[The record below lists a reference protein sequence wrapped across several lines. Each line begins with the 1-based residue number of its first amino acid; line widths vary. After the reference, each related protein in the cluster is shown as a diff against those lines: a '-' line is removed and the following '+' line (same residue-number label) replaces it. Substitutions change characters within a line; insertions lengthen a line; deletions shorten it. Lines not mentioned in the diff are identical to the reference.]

1 MSSAAQELENIVIRE
16 SHNLEAARSDFDYAP
31 KVIRYS
37 QRYAEAL
44 GAAQKLVREAEAFT
58 QGDEVKRL
66 ALADAFSQQHRT
78 HQQGF
83 VRGVVIP
90 VLAALEYNA
99 ENRNVD
105 ARNQGAADFAKA
117 ALEAADVN
125 NATWMPFI

>member
-1 MSSAAQELENIVIRE
+1 MSTARDELARIIERENAI
-16 SHNLEAARSDFDYAP
+16 LEAARSDFDLAP

-58 QGDEVKRL
+58 QGDEIKRL
-66 ALADAFSQQHRT
+66 ALADAISQQHRS

-90 VLAALEYNA
+90 ALAALEYSA
-99 ENRNVD
+99 ELGRVD

-117 ALEAADVN
+117 ALTAADEN
-125 NATWMPFI
+125 NTAWLPFI